1 MRDVPLPFGPLFG
14 IALGALFAWVA
25 RAELGREERPL
36 VTTPAFSTVCA
47 FATMVYT
54 PIHGYFVALH
64 GDWAWLYLAPSTR
77 VPSAVE
83 LALVLLA
90 GASIPASFAATAPL
104 AIARHATRLVTVASI
119 PLGVML
125 VLAFAFARRLA
136 LSGSYA
142 QVHGG
147 FGTEPIGSS
156 ALGRGVAIAGIA
168 IAVGVAWALRR
179 LRTS

>member
-1 MRDVPLPFGPLFG
+1 MPLPFGPLLG

-47 FATMVYT
+47 FSAMVYT

-64 GDWAWLYLAPSTR
+64 GDWAWLYLAPAAR
-77 VPSAVE
+77 IPSAVE
-83 LALVLLA
+83 LAVVLVA
-90 GASIPASFAATAPL
+90 GASIPASFAAAAPI
-104 AIARHATRLVTVASI
+104 AIARQATKLVVLASV
-119 PLGVML
+119 PLGVIL
-125 VLAFAFARRLA
+125 VLALVFARRLA

-156 ALGRGVAIAGIA
+156 ALGRGVLLAGIA
-168 IAVGVAWALRR
+168 IALGVAWAVRR